1 MTTEKLSYM
10 QEADVWL
17 TEQLN
22 SLEPSGQIDAVKQ
35 ALKDRLLESFRNGQ
49 RMCPKC
55 NPRPVQKAQ

>member
-1 MTTEKLSYM
+1 MTTQKPSYM

-22 SLEPSGQIDAVKQ
+22 SLEPSGQIEAVKQ
-35 ALKDRLLESFRNGQ
+35 ALKDRLLQSFRSGQ